1 MMHRLAVAGLA
12 GLCLISMSLNEKAK
26 AQVFS
31 TKAEFAALID
41 VTSGT
46 TLFEKN
52 AYERMP
58 PASMAKM
65 MTLAVVFEALKNRE
79 LALHDKMTV
88 SENAWRRG
96 GANSGGSTMF
106 AKLDSEISVEDL
118 IKGIAV
124 QSGND
129 ACITLAEGISGT
141 EQAFTQRM
149 NALAKKIGMT
159 DSNFTTSTGLPDE
172 NQYTT
177 AHDLAI
183 LGRYLIEEFPD
194 LYHFF
199 ALPEF
204 TWNKIKQSNR
214 NPLLK
219 ANIGAD
225 GIKTGFTKE
234 SGYGVVGSAKQDNRR
249 LLVVVNGLKTRRE
262 RAEETKRMVQ
272 WGFRSFE
279 TVQIFERNEV
289 IGNAAVFGGAQSRVN
304 VVAQRPIA
312 VLLPKGQYGR
322 ITAKVHYKGPLKAPV
337 EAGVEIGELVVKVD
351 GKTVQT
357 SKVFTNEEIERGTL
371 QQRALDAIYE
381 LTIGW
386 FGSAIQG

>member
-1 MMHRLAVAGLA
+1 MAFRYAIVGLVSF
-12 GLCLISMSLNEKAK
+12 CLFVLPITGGTQ

-31 TKAEFAALID
+31 TKANFAILID
-41 VTSGT
+41 VNSGS

-52 AYERMP
+52 AHEHMP

-65 MTLAVVFEALKNRE
+65 MTLAVVFDALKNGE
-79 LALHDKMTV
+79 IALHDTLTV

-106 AKLDSEISVEDL
+106 AELNSEVSIEDL

-129 ACITLAEGISGT
+129 ACITIAEGMSGT
-141 EQAFTQRM
+141 EKTFTGRM
-149 NALAKKIGMT
+149 NALAKKIGMKE
-159 DSNFTTSTGLPDE
+159 SNFTTSTGLPDE

-177 AHDLAI
+177 AHDLAL

-199 ALPEF
+199 SLPEF
-204 TWNKIKQSNR
+204 SWNNIKQTNR

-225 GIKTGFTKE
+225 GIKTGFTKQ

-249 LLVVVNGLKTRRE
+249 LLIVVNGLKTRRE
-262 RAEETKRMVQ
+262 RAEETKRLLQ

-279 TVQIFERNEV
+279 SIQLFERNEI
-289 IGNAAVFGGAQSRVN
+289 IGRAVVFGGSQSRVD
-304 VVAQRPIA
+304 VVSHRPVSI
-312 VLLPKGQYGR
+312 LLPKGQYGR
-322 ITAKVHYKGPLKAPV
+322 ITAKIAYKGPLKAPI
-337 EAGVEIGELVVKVD
+337 EAGNSVGDLIIKVD

-357 SKVFTNEEIERGTL
+357 SKVFTNEDVAHGTL

-386 FGSAIQG
+386 FGSAIQN